1 MILLSRLTYWRSLD
15 MKIFILILS
24 FLLSVSNSLY
34 ADTIKSISL
43 TEECEGSKCKPH
55 TWWLTDSFSPE
66 FLVGKTD
73 SPIWKEVNEFPVWMN
88 KFYTADGNLKTYS
101 MVTTFDYPEA
111 LKAQKKTK
119 GISFG
124 EIGEVFEIYVNG
136 NLIASEGKV
145 LEDKKVDF
153 HRTVRGQSF
162 EVPEEFLKDKD
173 NILVVKLQGNPK
185 FDHTG
190 FYLKFGYEFGI
201 HEDLQYAGRD
211 FSTLVLI
218 GIYLVFG
225 LYHIFLY
232 IKRPKEEVN
241 LFMGLVTSFLS
252 VYLYTRTSVIFE
264 NKTWDTEIIQRIEL
278 IFLYPMTAI
287 ILMFQDVLFYNK
299 ISKKSIYYLYFTIAL
314 AAPTFITPMYIS
326 EYLLRVWQLSALFFM
341 APNMFIILFRA
352 IRDKIPAAKRVFF
365 AFVLTLSSAIYDI
378 LDSAIFNSGLSFT
391 KYTFFT
397 FIMTFIVLL
406 AEKFV
411 ELHNS
416 TEELNANLE
425 KKVEERTR
433 ELTESLKKVNEL
445 KVQQD
450 GDYFLTSLLIKPLG
464 RNFVKSDTVHIEFLT
479 KQKKK
484 FEFKNKH
491 HEIGGD
497 LSAAHNIELHGRKY
511 IVFMNSDAMGK
522 SIQGAGGALVLG
534 SLFQSIIERTKLSAL
549 ISNQS
554 PERWLKNTF
563 VELHKI
569 FESFDGSMLVSLVM
583 GLIDEENGFMYHMN
597 AEHPWI
603 VLYRDEKT
611 EFLNNDLDFRKL
623 GSIGEE
629 GQLFI
634 RTFQLMPGDVLFG
647 GSDGRD
653 DLVVTDPTGNK
664 FINEDHELFLQHVIN
679 GKGKMQS
686 TVDSVLSKGELY
698 DDLSLIRIEYTG
710 AKIPSPN
717 YEYDKN
723 LKFANEQIDK
733 NKLTEAREI
742 LNNLFEKEGVLPDG
756 LKVLARLEWESKN
769 YLDAARA
776 GEKYTQYIPGD
787 VDMLYFTGESYFNA
801 DENDIAISFGEKLRL
816 RDPNDVKT
824 LKLLFNVYHKI
835 KNKKQTSG
843 ILNRITEIDPKNVD
857 LKIYSNRLNELV
869 EI

>member
-1 MILLSRLTYWRSLD
+1 MKKLILLASLLFSFSTY
-15 MKIFILILS
+15 LS
-24 FLLSVSNSLY
+24 AEPL
-34 ADTIKSISL
+34 KSISL
-43 TEECEGSKCKPH
+43 TEECEGATCKPH
-55 TWWLTDSFSPE
+55 TWWLTDSFSTD
-66 FLVGKTD
+66 FLAGKTD

-88 KFYTADGNLKTYS
+88 KYYSGEGSLKTYS
-101 MVTTFDYPEA
+101 MITTFDYPEA
-111 LKAQKKTK
+111 LKLQKKVK
-119 GISFG
+119 GLSFG

-145 LEDKKVDF
+145 FEDRKVDF
-153 HRTVRGQSF
+153 HRTVRGQAF
-162 EVPEEFLKDKD
+162 EVPEEFLKDKE
-173 NILVVKLQGNPK
+173 NILVVKLQGHPK

-201 HEDLQYAGRD
+201 HENLQYAGRD

-225 LYHIFLY
+225 FYHIFLY
-232 IKRPKEEVN
+232 IKRPKEAVN
-241 LFMGLVTSFLS
+241 LFMGLVTTFLS
-252 VYLYTRTSVIFE
+252 VYLYTRTSIIFE

-287 ILMFQDVLFYNK
+287 ILMFQDILFFNQ
-299 ISKKSIYYLYFTIAL
+299 ISKKSTYYLYFTVGL
-314 AAPTFITPMYIS
+314 AIPTLATPMYIS
-326 EYLLRVWQLSALFFM
+326 EYLLRVWQLSALLFM
-341 APNMFIILFRA
+341 APNMFIILFKA

-433 ELTESLKKVNEL
+433 ELSESLKKVNEL

-464 RNFVKSDTVHIEFLT
+464 RNFVKSDTIQIEFLT

-497 LSAAHNIELHGRKY
+497 LSAAHNIELQGRKY
-511 IVFMNSDAMGK
+511 VVYMNSDAMGK

-534 SLFQSIIERTKLSAL
+534 SLFQSIIERTKLSVL

-634 RTFQLMPGDVLFG
+634 RTFQLMPGDILFG

-653 DLVVTDPTGNK
+653 DIVVTDPTGNK
-664 FINEDHELFLQHVIN
+664 FINEDHELFLQHVII
-679 GKGKMQS
+679 GKGKMLE
-686 TVDSVLSKGELY
+686 TVNSVLSKGELY

-710 AKIPSPN
+710 AKQPVPN

-723 LKFANEQIDK
+723 LKFAIEQIEK
-733 NKLTEAREI
+733 KKLSEARKI

-756 LKVLARLEWESKN
+756 LKILAKLEFESKN
-769 YLDAARA
+769 YKEAALA
-776 GEKYTQYIPGD
+776 SEKYTQYIPGD
-787 VDMLYFTGESYFNA
+787 TDMLYFTGESYFNA
-801 DENDIAISFGEKLRL
+801 GENEIAISFGEKLRL
-816 RDPNDVKT
+816 RDPNDVRT
-824 LKLLFNVYHKI
+824 LKLLFEVYHKT
-835 KNKKQTSG
+835 KNKKQTAG
-843 ILNRITEIDPKNVD
+843 ILNRISEIDPKSSD
-857 LKIYSNRLNELV
+857 LSIYSNRLKELAEV
-869 EI
+869 